1 MMKTLPRLRGNE
13 QGIAMAITLMIV
25 LAVGAL
31 ATGAALVGT
40 NHSLINRFYDRH
52 STLEAAADAGLEQAR
67 ALINANKAYYPSVGY
82 TALET
87 NAPVSDA
94 VNGTIPGVTR
104 TTWVGPSGVTSGQ
117 YGVFGTII
125 SMVQDAGG
133 GKVIRRAEVT
143 QESFAKFAYFT
154 DVEPSNISFGGG
166 DAIFGP
172 VHTNDYLKI
181 YSSGASFYSHA
192 RTAKTVQGAQYGNFY
207 QGYTEWSPAIPMPTT
222 ADLALLRNQAIA
234 GNTRIVGNSNGFTG
248 TATTRLEFLA
258 IDINGDGDVTDSN
271 EGFMRV
277 YQAGNADYVS
287 GWVANRQL
295 HNSETCGMYAGGFAN
310 PFRSGLWLQAN
321 VPFSVVD
328 DSLETSRRRCYLGGD
343 PALNG
348 GTFSPTI
355 GAVPHGGAW
364 QPWPG
369 SIDPAVSAARPQD
382 AAYLWPLSRQLN
394 PNFKG
399 VIFVDGKVGIS
410 GVVRGRITIAA
421 TDDINIVDD
430 LTYATDPGL
439 GTCND
444 IVGIFSGDDIRVSDN
459 AINQPLEPVQSSD
472 PHLTYDDTKDEF
484 IHGVVLALDIF
495 TVEDYA
501 SGSGSA
507 EPCEATSWGRGCL
520 YLTGGIIQNT
530 RGAVGTSAGT
540 GYLKRYS
547 YDPCAASE
555 PPPYFPTT
563 GHFVRSQ
570 YYEIDPATF
579 NVGSYYS
586 MITPP

>member
-1 MMKTLPRLRGNE
+1 MKTDFRLQSNE
-13 QGIAMAITLMIV
+13 QGIAMAITLFIV

-40 NHSLINRFYDRH
+40 NHTLINRYYDRH

-67 ALINANKAYYPSVGY
+67 ALINANKSYYPTTGY
-82 TALET
+82 TALESA
-87 NAPVSDA
+87 APVSDA
-94 VNGTIPGVTR
+94 IHGTLPGVTR

-125 SMVQDAGG
+125 SMVEDAGG

-154 DVEPSNISFGGG
+154 DIEPSNIYFGGG

-172 VHTNDYLKI
+172 VHSNDFIKI
-181 YSSGASFYSHA
+181 HSTGASFYSTV
-192 RTAKTVQGAQYGNFY
+192 RTAKTVQNPGYGTWY
-207 QGYTEWSPAIPMPTT
+207 QGYTENAPEIPMPTT
-222 ADLALLRNQAIA
+222 ADLNLLRNQAIA
-234 GNTRIVGNSNGFTG
+234 GNTRVVGNSNGASG
-248 TATTRLEFLA
+248 VATTRIEFLA
-258 IDINGDGDVTDSN
+258 IDINGDGDVTDDN

-277 YQAGNADYVS
+277 YQAGNADYAS
-287 GWVANRQL
+287 GWVNDRDL
-295 HNSETCGMYAGGFAN
+295 DDSETCGMHAGGMAN
-310 PFRSGLWLQAN
+310 PFRSGIWLKGTVGSSAAR
-321 VPFSVVD
+321 
-328 DSLETSRRRCYLGGD
+328 DSLKTSRRRCYLGGD

-348 GTFSPTI
+348 GVFNALI

-364 QPWPG
+364 QAWPG
-369 SIDPAVSAARPQD
+369 TVAPAVAAARPAD
-382 AAYLWPLSRQLN
+382 AAYLWPLSRAFN

-399 VIFVDGKVGIS
+399 VVFVDGKVAVS
-410 GVVRGRITIAA
+410 GVLRGHLTIAA

-439 GTCND
+439 GTCKD
-444 IVGIFSGDDIRVSDN
+444 IAGLFSGDDVRISDN
-459 AINQPLEPVQSSD
+459 ALNQPLRPVSTSD
-472 PHLTYDDTKDEF
+472 PYLTYDDTKDEF
-484 IHGVVLALDIF
+484 IHSVVLALNNF
-495 TVEDYA
+495 TVESYNT
-501 SGSGSA
+501 GSTSA
-507 EPCEATSWGRGCL
+507 EPCEASAWGRGCI

-530 RGAVGTSAGT
+530 RGAVGVTTGT

-547 YDPCAASE
+547 YDTCAASE

-563 GHFVRSQ
+563 GHFIRSQ
-570 YYEIDPATF
+570 YYEIDPAGF
-579 NVGSYYS
+579 NVASYYS